1 MTLLNLNNFRLA
13 LLFIIDM
20 TILIISIKI
29 VVMTANNKIPS
40 KFFIFAL
47 AVFILSFIPVQVL
60 AEIGRVRFY
69 ISKHLLNMPLQFL
82 VIYNT
87 LLCLLEFILIF
98 NFYKIQNKS
107 IGPNS
112 IKESMDNLSNGIC
125 FSKLDGTPLLVNR
138 KMQDISYEVFG
149 KMLVNDVVCA
159 KNIENNKFN
168 PKTKILQRD
177 PIVFESLGEIWQI
190 KVVDHGSVRETIA
203 YKITL
208 EWAMYQEIEKKIQQ
222 IKNINESL
230 RDYQKNVGEYTRQK
244 EILKAKIK
252 IHDKIGQSLIYFKRY
267 LEKADKS
274 KEERDKLIKLW
285 MESLLILEES
295 KDSPENKTRFEKL
308 ISTANDIG
316 VEVHVNGKA
325 PSNENDWILLV
336 DIVHEALNNAI
347 RHGQAKNI
355 WIYLYE
361 DEFRIHCEIENDG
374 LKAKEP
380 IVEKGGLKNIRQ
392 RLEPFEGTITI
403 NTKQNFKLEL
413 SWIKGENYDL

>member
-1 MTLLNLNNFRLA
+1 MTLLNLNHFRLA
-13 LLFIIDM
+13 LLFIINM
-20 TILIISIKI
+20 IILVIGIKI
-29 VVMTANNKIPS
+29 VVMTANNKIHS
-40 KFFIFAL
+40 CFFIFAL
-47 AVFILSFIPVQVL
+47 GVFILSFIPVQVL
-60 AEIGRVRFY
+60 AEIGRERFY
-69 ISKHLLNMPLQFL
+69 ISKHLLNMPIQFL
-82 VIYNT
+82 IVYNI
-87 LLCLLEFILIF
+87 LICILEFVLVMDF
-98 NFYKIQNKS
+98 SKTQNKS
-107 IGPNS
+107 VGQNS
-112 IKESMDNLSNGIC
+112 IKESMDNLTNGIC

-138 KMQDISYEVFG
+138 MMQDISYEVFG
-149 KMLVNDVVCA
+149 KMLVNDVLFA
-159 KNIENNKFN
+159 ENINNNKIR
-168 PKTKILQRD
+168 PSTIILQRD
-177 PIVFESLGEIWQI
+177 PLVFESLGEIWQI
-190 KVVDHGSVRETIA
+190 KVVNHGAVRETIA
-203 YKITL
+203 YNITL
-208 EWAMYQEIEKKIQQ
+208 EWAMYQEIEKKIEEIQ
-222 IKNINESL
+222 KINESL

-267 LEKADKS
+267 LEKANKS

-295 KDSPENKTRFEKL
+295 KDGAENKTRFEKL

-325 PSNENDWILLV
+325 PSNETDWILLV

-392 RLEPFEGTITI
+392 RLEPFDGTIKI
-403 NTKQNFKLEL
+403 FTKPNFKLEL

>member
-1 MTLLNLNNFRLA
+1 MTLLNLDTFSLT
-13 LLFIIDM
+13 LLFIINM
-20 TILIISIKI
+20 IILIISMEI
-29 VVMTANNKIPS
+29 VIMTANNKTHS
-40 KFFIFAL
+40 RFFIFAL
-47 AVFILSFIPVQVL
+47 SIFILSFIPVQVL
-60 AEIGRVRFY
+60 AEIGRGRFY
-69 ISKHLLNMPLQFL
+69 ISKNFINFPLQFL
-82 VIYNT
+82 ILYNI
-87 LLCLLEFILIF
+87 LICMLEFILIKDF
-98 NFYKIQNKS
+98 SKTKNKS
-107 IGPNS
+107 IGHNS
-112 IKESMDNLSNGIC
+112 IKESMDNLTNGIC

-138 KMQDISYEVFG
+138 MMQDISYEVFG

-159 KNIENNKFN
+159 ENIKNNKIR
-168 PKTKILQRD
+168 PSTIILQRD
-177 PIVFESLGEIWQI
+177 PLVFECLGEIWQI
-190 KVVDHGSVRETIA
+190 KVIYHGSVRETIA
-203 YKITL
+203 YNITL
-208 EWAMYQEIEKKIQQ
+208 EWALYKEIEKKIKQ
-222 IKNINESL
+222 IQKINESL

-267 LEKADKS
+267 LEKTHKT

-285 MESLLILEES
+285 MESLLILE
-295 KDSPENKTRFEKL
+295 DSEDRAENKTKFEKL

-325 PSNENDWILLV
+325 PSNETDWILLV

-361 DEFRIHCEIENDG
+361 DEFRIQCEIENDG
-374 LKAKEP
+374 LKAKES

-392 RLEPFEGTITI
+392 RLEPFDGTIKI
-403 NTKQNFKLEL
+403 FTKPNFKLEL